1 MSLDWNEIEDLN
13 INITPDIIIGADI
26 VYDPLIIEP
35 LCNVLDKFCNIK
47 NVTEIYIASVIRNE
61 ETFYGFLKM
70 LGEY

>member
-1 MSLDWNEIEDLN
+1 MRLDWNEIEDLN

-61 ETFYGFLKM
+61 ETFYGFFKM

>member
-1 MSLDWNEIEDLN
+1 MRLDWNEIEDLN